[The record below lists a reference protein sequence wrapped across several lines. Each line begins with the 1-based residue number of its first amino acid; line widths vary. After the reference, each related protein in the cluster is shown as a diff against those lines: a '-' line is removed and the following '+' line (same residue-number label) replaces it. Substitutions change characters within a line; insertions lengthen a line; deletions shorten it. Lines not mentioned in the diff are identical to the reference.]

1 MIVILLLLSLQNT
14 VDARGLFCIQK
25 NMDVG
30 MLWLDWVNGMSFV
43 N

>member
-1 MIVILLLLSLQNT
+1 MWMNEFT
-14 VDARGLFCIQK
+14 VTTTKHARGLFCIQK